1 MRRSVAPRRH
11 RALLWIPTALLATA
25 CTLATAQTSTV
36 PATQPTPTGACD
48 SVHLA
53 PNQLYGRWAL
63 ALWPEGGSAAQPSVR
78 GVVQFERHPEYADSV
93 RGRLIAEPGFGDRQ
107 LSGDATDGELVLD
120 ESEDGVAISAV
131 WVAFVNPADCGKR
144 LQGTRR
150 PAEGRPASE
159 VPLTFELRKE
169 AGWQ

>member
-1 MRRSVAPRRH
+1 MRGPVASRRL
-11 RALLWIPTALLATA
+11 RALPLVAATLLALA
-25 CTLATAQTSTV
+25 CTLAAGQTSAG
-36 PATQPTPTGACD
+36 PDPQPTPSSACN

-63 ALWPEGGSAAQPSVR
+63 TLWPEGGSANQASER
-78 GVVQFERHPEYADSV
+78 GVVLFERHPEFADSV
-93 RGRLIAEPGFGDRQ
+93 RGRMTAQPGLGARL
-107 LSGDATDGELVLD
+107 LSGDAVDGEFVLD

-131 WVAFVNPADCGKR
+131 WVAFVNPADCGRR

-159 VPLTFELRKE
+159 VPMTFELRKE